1 MAEMG
6 KALFDEKVS
15 WPRHTAG
22 GQPIPERASSATDL
36 WQLDDY
42 AVAGDA
48 FGVVWLSH
56 KGT

>member
-1 MAEMG
+1 MG